1 MTNMSTT
8 LLVAS
13 RSSKPPTLGEIEE
26 ETGQTPWQGSCERI
40 CQIAISTLPGE
51 RLHQSRNI
59 LLEFQY
65 AFLHHSVED
74 NCNFFFSLF

>member
-26 ETGQTPWQGSCERI
+26 ETGQTP
-40 CQIAISTLPGE
+40 
-51 RLHQSRNI
+51 
-59 LLEFQY
+59 
-65 AFLHHSVED
+65 
-74 NCNFFFSLF
+74 